1 MCSIPTKVHS
11 APATQTQDQVDGRLL
26 LDVVVG
32 QGTVVLQLL
41 AGEDEPLLIRR
52 DRLLVLDLTLKVL
65 DGVGRLDL
73 QGDVLAS

>member
-1 MCSIPTKVHS
+1 MNTTTTLHS
-11 APATQTQDQVDGRLL
+11 APTAQTQHQVDGSLL

-52 DRLLVLDLTLKVL
+52 NRLLVLDLTLKVL

-73 QGDVLAS
+73 QSDVLAS